1 MAGKVPR
8 DSSAGSA
15 SRARRKNVAQD
26 DTRPVVPRTPRD
38 SRTGL
43 PRPRNGAPTTHPG
56 SSGSQSVPSVDSKSK
71 GPSQVEL
78 EAKLSTLLDACRK
91 NLRSCDETLIR
102 KAFHACVDAHRL
114 DKRASGEPYF
124 THPFEVALIVAREV
138 PLDDVS
144 VAAALLHDVVEDTR
158 YTLDDIRDE
167 FGPAIAEIVDGATK
181 ITDVFNS
188 HEVTQAASYRKL
200 LLSMVNDVRVILIK
214 FADRLHN
221 MRTLQYLSPQKQ
233 QRMARETLDIYAPF
247 AHRFGLGNVKW
258 ELEDLAFKH
267 INPEVYNQIKRE
279 LKAKRKQ
286 REEYIERCIQPV
298 RERLVEDGFTFEVK
312 GRAKHLFSIYNKM
325 LEQAKSVDEIH
336 DLVAIRIILDTDHPN
351 DCFTVYGIVSEIY
364 TPVPERFKNYIS
376 VPKKNGYQSI
386 HTTVIGPEGRQ
397 VEIQIRTRKMH
408 EIAERG
414 VAAHFI
420 YKEAKG
426 NPLIAEDHQLE
437 EWANWIRDVF
447 ERAGDDD
454 APAEVLESFRLNLF
468 QDEIYV
474 FTPAGELKILPK
486 GATPVDFAFDVHSKV
501 GYHCIGAKV
510 NGRIVP
516 LDTELKSGDQVEILT
531 SKNQRPSGDWEKFAV
546 THKARS
552 GIRKWLKEE
561 KRATTERGRELWEKR
576 ARKERLHI
584 NDDELDRVSHL
595 LRYEHRGDLYHDI
608 GSGRI
613 APEAA
618 VSMVRDRMR
627 TPKSGVQEKPIDS
640 QALYSKFLDV
650 ARTET
655 GELIV
660 DGTLKGLKCEYARCC
675 NPIPGDQVIGI
686 VSTGKGVV
694 IHRVTCNNVLN
705 LLQHSRTRNKALDVS
720 WAGSDGFEFIAGIR
734 VTGEDRPG
742 LLNDITHAILSYQNT
757 NIRSVNIASLDSL
770 FEGTVMVMVKHIEHL
785 NRLIDRLRK
794 IQNVRNV
801 ERFEGAGTE

>member
-1 MAGKVPR
+1 MSGKTPQATRAAQGRTRRKTSDGVDVR
-8 DSSAGSA
+8 SDA
-15 SRARRKNVAQD
+15 SRSKH
-26 DTRPVVPRTPRD
+26 
-38 SRTGL
+38 GL
-43 PRPRNGAPTTHPG
+43 
-56 SSGSQSVPSVDSKSK
+56 SGSDAANNGISGREPRLTDNVPPSRAAGATAVTPADLELRLSVL
-71 GPSQVEL
+71 L
-78 EAKLSTLLDACRK
+78 EACRQ
-91 NLRSCDETLIR
+91 NLRSCDEELIR
-102 KAFHACVDAHRL
+102 RALYTCVDAHKF

-124 THPFEVALIVAREV
+124 THPYEVALIVAREV

-158 YTLDDIRDE
+158 YTVENVRDE
-167 FGPAIAEIVDGATK
+167 FGSAIADIVDGATK

-221 MRTLQYLSPQKQ
+221 MRTLQHLSPQKQ
-233 QRMARETLDIYAPF
+233 QRMARETLDIFAPF

-258 ELEDLAFKH
+258 ELEDLAFKY
-267 INPEVYNQIKRE
+267 INPDIYNQIKKE

-286 REEYIERCIQPV
+286 REEYIERCVQPV
-298 RERLVEDGFTFEVK
+298 RQRLIDEGFTFDIK
-312 GRAKHLFSIYNKM
+312 GRAKHLYSIYQKM
-325 LEQAKSVDEIH
+325 VEQGKSVAEIH
-336 DLVAIRIILDTDHPN
+336 DLIAIRIILDTEQAN
-351 DCFTVYGIVSEIY
+351 DCFTVYGVISEIY

-397 VEIQIRTRKMH
+397 VEVQIRTSKMH

-420 YKEAKG
+420 YKEAKAS
-426 NPLIAEDHQLE
+426 PLIAEDHQLE
-437 EWANWIRDVF
+437 EWINWIRDIF
-447 ERAGDDD
+447 ERAGDDT
-454 APAEVLESFRLNLF
+454 APAEVLESFRLILF

-531 SKNQRPSGDWEKFAV
+531 SKNQRPSADWEKFAV

-552 GIRKWLKEE
+552 GVRKFFKEE
-561 KRATTERGRELWEKR
+561 KRTITEKGKELWEKR
-576 ARKERLHI
+576 ARKEKLHV
-584 NDDELDRVSHL
+584 NDDELDRIAHQ
-595 LRYEHRGDLYHDI
+595 LRFEHRSDLWFEVGI
-608 GSGRI
+608 GRL
-613 APEAA
+613 APDTA
-618 VSMVRDRMR
+618 VAMVREQMR
-627 TPKSGVQEKPIDS
+627 SQKAVAQEKPVDS
-640 QALYSKFLDV
+640 QTLYAKFLDV

-686 VSTGKGVV
+686 VTTGKGVA
-694 IHRVTCNNVLN
+694 IHRITCNNVRNMLR
-705 LLQHSRTRNKALDVS
+705 QPRARNKALDVS
-720 WAGSDGFEFIAGIR
+720 WARSDGFEFMAGIR

-742 LLNDITHAILSYQNT
+742 LLNDVTHAILSCQST
-757 NIRSVNIASLDSL
+757 NIRSVNIASHDSL

-785 NRLIDRLRK
+785 NHLIERLRK
-794 IQNVRNV
+794 IPNVKNV
-801 ERFEGAGTE
+801 DRFEGAGGE

>member
-1 MAGKVPR
+1 MPDQGP
-8 DSSAGSA
+8 
-15 SRARRKNVAQD
+15 AREPVIAD
-26 DTRPVVPRTPRD
+26 VDTR
-38 SRTGL
+38 L
-43 PRPRNGAPTTHPG
+43 A
-56 SSGSQSVPSVDSKSK
+56 
-71 GPSQVEL
+71 
-78 EAKLSTLLDACRK
+78 TLLNACRR
-91 NLRSCDETLIR
+91 NLRQCNEDLISR
-102 KAFHACVDAHRL
+102 AFHACVDAHRF
-114 DKRASGEPYF
+114 DKRASGDPYY
-124 THPFEVALIVAREV
+124 THPFEVALIVAREI

-144 VAAALLHDVVEDTR
+144 VAAALLHDVVEDTG
-158 YTLDDIRDE
+158 YTLDDIRAE
-167 FGPAIAEIVDGATK
+167 FGQTIAEIVDGATK

-233 QRMARETLDIYAPF
+233 QRMARETLEIYAPF

-258 ELEDLAFKH
+258 EMEDLAFKY
-267 INPEVYNQIKRE
+267 INPDVYNLIKKG

-286 REEYIERCIQPV
+286 REEYIDRCIQPIA
-298 RERLVEDGFTFEVK
+298 ERLTAEGFSFEIT
-312 GRAKHLFSIYNKM
+312 GRAKHLYSIYNKM
-325 LEQAKSVDEIH
+325 ITQGKSVDEIH
-336 DLVAIRIILDTDHPN
+336 DLVAIRVVLDTDHPN

-386 HTTVIGPEGRQ
+386 HTTLIGPEGRQ

-408 EIAERG
+408 EVAERG

-420 YKEAKG
+420 YKEAQG
-426 NPLIAEDHQLE
+426 NQLAGEDHQLE

-447 ERAGDDD
+447 DRAGDDD
-454 APAEVLESFRLNLF
+454 APREVLESFRLNLF

-516 LDTELKSGDQVEILT
+516 LDTELRSGDQVEILT
-531 SKNQRPSGDWEKFAV
+531 SKNQTPSSDWEKFAV

-561 KRATTERGRELWEKR
+561 RKAIIERGREAWEKR
-576 ARKERLHI
+576 ARKEKLHI
-584 NDDELDRVSHL
+584 NDDELDRVAHL

-608 GSGRI
+608 GSGVLT
-613 APEAA
+613 PDAA
-618 VSMVRDRMR
+618 VTMVRDRMR
-627 TPKSGVQEKPIDS
+627 TTRTTAPAEKLLDG

-650 ARTET
+650 ARTTT

-660 DGTLKGLKCEYARCC
+660 DGTLKGLQCTYARCC

-686 VSTGKGVV
+686 VSTGKGVM

-705 LLQHSRTRNKALDVS
+705 LLQQPRTRNRALDVS
-720 WAGSDGFEFIAGIR
+720 WAGSDGFEFMAGIR
-734 VTGEDRPG
+734 VTGEDRTG
-742 LLNDITHAILSYQNT
+742 LLNDITHAIVSYQNT
-757 NIRSVNIASLDSL
+757 NIRSVNIASHDSL

-785 NRLIDRLRK
+785 SRLIERLRK
-794 IQNVRNV
+794 IQNIRMV
-801 ERFEGAGTE
+801 ERFEGASGE